1 MCIRDSVQQMLRELQ
16 EERLEAQTEAGRA
29 RVRRRDAARAEAAR
43 MTTAQ
48 LLKALKDEDVP
59 HAHCASADDL
69 RELYV
74 RYRGDPEATR
84 AAAAEAAAAA
94 AGGGANWLQLVGA
107 SLLFVLW
114 RVWTSGLLAP
124 APTNSGD
131 AVRNPYLD
139 AEPQAAFGGEDGEF

>member
-1 MCIRDSVQQMLRELQ
+1 
-16 EERLEAQTEAGRA
+16 
-29 RVRRRDAARAEAAR
+29 

-94 AGGGANWLQLVGA
+94 AGGGANWRSSSSARASCLCCGA
-107 SLLFVLW
+107 SGRRASSRRRPVVAILT
-114 RVWTSGLLAP
+114 RRG
-124 APTNSGD
+124 APTSTRSPRRPLAGRTTSSD
-131 AVRNPYLD
+131 
-139 AEPQAAFGGEDGEF
+139 